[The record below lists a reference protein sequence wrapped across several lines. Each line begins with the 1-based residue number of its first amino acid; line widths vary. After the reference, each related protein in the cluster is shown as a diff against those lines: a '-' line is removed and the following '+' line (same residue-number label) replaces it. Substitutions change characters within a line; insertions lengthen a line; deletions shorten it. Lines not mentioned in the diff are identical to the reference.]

1 MLEFLQNVIIVNL
14 GILLVIIDLIGLAVA
29 GEWILD
35 RIRPEGQSTSLD
47 EED

>member
-1 MLEFLQNVIIVNL
+1 MLEFLQALIIVNA
-14 GILLVIIDLIGLAVA
+14 GIIFVLLDVLALAVV
-29 GEWILD
+29 GDFILD